1 MFGKWIHFLLVN
13 SCSNVIIK
21 HCLLY
26 LIVTL
31 LESIKFI
38 ITIRDKLPT
47 ILFFPLSELIT
58 AKTLFD
64 FEVHLSGMTSLV
76 TEFLLMSVYL
86 LLNIRWGNCYWMTSS
101 SNGNL
106 VNFQSY
112 QDLYQ
117 ALNFIIRNKVKSD
130 EKYLSLLDVFIISIV
145 SFAYVFHL
153 HPKKIPEL
161 FPSKHAAFT

>member
-1 MFGKWIHFLLVN
+1 
-13 SCSNVIIK
+13 
-21 HCLLY
+21 
-26 LIVTL
+26 
-31 LESIKFI
+31 
-38 ITIRDKLPT
+38 
-47 ILFFPLSELIT
+47 
-58 AKTLFD
+58 
-64 FEVHLSGMTSLV
+64 
-76 TEFLLMSVYL
+76 
-86 LLNIRWGNCYWMTSS
+86 MTSS

-130 EKYLSLLDVFIISIV
+130 EKYLSLLDVFIKSIV

-161 FPSKHAAFT
+161 F